1 MFTRTKLS
9 TSVLV
14 AFGGALASTA
24 VVAQQ
29 QQLERVEITGS
40 SIRRIEAEGA
50 LPVTVLR
57 VEELARQGVTTV
69 EQAIQRISANQSN
82 FGVSAAVGATTG
94 GKAEADLRGLSGPT
108 GTFSNKTLV
117 LLNGRRLANHS
128 FDAAAVDLNAIP
140 LAAVERIEVLRDSAS
155 TTYGTD
161 AIGGVINFI
170 LRRDYQGF
178 ELTAERQLPR
188 RDGGGDTK
196 RFSATAGWGNLAE
209 DRFNIMGT
217 IDYRKQDTLAAVD
230 RKFSKTG
237 ILNGDVVGGTSGTS
251 FPGDVGGFEP
261 SLPGCNP
268 PNSVPAPDGLSCRYD
283 FSRDVD
289 NIPENEQLTGLVRG
303 SFAITPDHTA
313 SLEYVRARNETLVH
327 VAPAP
332 TSHLLP
338 ASSPFYPA
346 GAPTEPITDLNSAD
360 PNATVPGGVVNWR
373 QVPAGPRTSSDKT
386 YTDRLLFEMKGV
398 LSDWDYK
405 AGIGKTKNK
414 SRAFVNSGYVNDS
427 LMQDGVFNGVIN
439 PFGPQTAAGQAAIDA
454 AQVDAMTVLGRNK
467 VDFVD
472 VSVSRELIQLPAGP
486 LAVAFGAEFRR
497 ERSSFVNTD
506 ITGELSSLGIDP
518 DGDTSGRRN
527 VKAAFGEVNI
537 PVIAKKL
544 DLTLSAR
551 YDEYSDFGST
561 LNPKVSLRY
570 QPVRQLLFRASAATG
585 FRAPTL
591 YEVYQPRSL
600 TFTSDNYDDP
610 VLCPGGTPVP
620 GASAGVVCGQQV
632 LQRQSG
638 PAAIGQP
645 LDTLDPEESKTYSIG
660 FVFEPFSQLTVGVDL
675 WNIEVTNLIS
685 ALAEQAIFGNFAKYS
700 GRFVRCS
707 QLSPEDRA
715 EIDTCLNRGFDPI
728 AYIDVPTE
736 NLGTLKTNG
745 VDLNVSWR
753 SGPTRVGNFGIVL
766 DGTYVNTY
774 KYQRERGG
782 EFINAAGKYSDNAP
796 VFRWQHVLTA
806 NWSFGPWGATLANR
820 FKSHYKDQDPQFT
833 VGSYTLWDGSV
844 AWTGVK
850 NLTVVAGVNNLFD
863 KQPPQSVQLTTFQ
876 RGFDPRFTDP
886 LGRTL
891 VFRLGYKFF

>member
-9 TSVLV
+9 KSLLV
-14 AFGGALASTA
+14 AFGALASTA
-24 VVAQQ
+24 VVAQ

-50 LPVTVLR
+50 LPVTVIR
-57 VEELARQGVTTV
+57 VEELAKQGVTTV
-69 EQAIQRISANQSN
+69 EQALQRVAANQSN
-82 FGVSAAVGATTG
+82 FGISAGVGATTG

-108 GTFSNKTLV
+108 ATNSNKTLV

-170 LRRDYQGF
+170 LRRDYQGL
-178 ELTAERQLPR
+178 EITAERQAPR
-188 RDGGGDTK
+188 RTGGDVK

-217 IDYRKQDTLAAVD
+217 IDYREQDVLAAVD
-230 RKFSKTG
+230 RSFSKTG
-237 ILNGDVVGGTSGTS
+237 ILRGDVLGGTSGTS

-268 PNSVPAPDGLSCRYD
+268 PSSIPAPDGQSCRYD

-289 NIPENEQLTGLVRG
+289 AIPENEQLTGLVRG

-313 SLEYVRARNETLVH
+313 SLEYVRARNESVQR

-332 TSHLLP
+332 NSHLIP
-338 ASSPFYPA
+338 RSSPFYPA
-346 GAPTEPITDLNSAD
+346 GAPDEDIPDLNSSD
-360 PNATVPGGVVNWR
+360 PDATVRGGVVNWR
-373 QVPAGPRTSSDKT
+373 QVPAGLRTSSDKT

-398 LSDWDYK
+398 LADWDYK
-405 AGIGKTKNK
+405 AGIGRTKNK
-414 SRAFVNSGYVNDS
+414 SRAFVKSGYVNDS
-427 LMQDGVFNGVIN
+427 LMQEGVFNGVIN
-439 PFGPQTAAGQAAIDA
+439 PFGEQTAAGQAAIDA
-454 AQVDAMTVLGRNK
+454 AQVDAETVIGENK

-472 VSVSRELIQLPAGP
+472 FSVTRELFQLPAGP

-497 ERSSFVNTD
+497 ERSEFENTD
-506 ITGELSSLGIDP
+506 ITGELSSLGVDP
-518 DGDTSGRRN
+518 EGDTSGRRN
-527 VKAAFGEVNI
+527 VKAAFGELNI
-537 PVIAKKL
+537 PLIAKKL
-544 DLTLSAR
+544 DMTMSAR

-632 LQRQSG
+632 LQRLSG

-645 LDTLDPEESKTYSIG
+645 LDALDPEESKTYSIG
-660 FVFEPFSQLTVGVDL
+660 FVFEPITSLTIGVDL

-685 ALAEQAIFGNFAKYS
+685 TLAEQAIFGDPQKYS
-700 GRFVRCS
+700 SRFVRCRS
-707 QLSPEDRA
+707 LSAQEQA
-715 EIDTCLNRGFDPI
+715 EIDACLNTGFDPI
-728 AYIDVPTE
+728 AYIDAPTE

-745 VDLNVSWR
+745 VDVNVSWR
-753 SGPTRVGNFGIVL
+753 SGPTRAGNFGVVL

-782 EFINAAGKYSDNAP
+782 EYISAAGRYSDNAP
-796 VFRWQHVLTA
+796 VFRWQHVITTS
-806 NWSFGPWGATLANR
+806 WSLGPWGATLANR
-820 FKSHYKDQDPQFT
+820 FKTHYTDQDPEFT
-833 VGSYTLWDGSV
+833 VGSYSVWDGSI
-844 AWTGVK
+844 AWTGIK
-850 NLTVVAGVNNLFD
+850 NLTIMAGVNNLFD
-863 KQPPQSVQLTTFQ
+863 KDPPLTVQLTTFQ
-876 RGFDPRFTDP
+876 RGYDPRFTDP

-891 VFRLGYKFF
+891 MFRLGYKFF